1 VLASLFKSAIIRLG
15 LCASGLGWFA
25 LSGVRVNFRDVL
37 KPIGLE
43 PHFQSTMQN
52 LVGIWLS
59 LLASLAV
66 IGVAGVKL
74 SRYGDI
80 IAEKSGLSRGW
91 VGLILLATVTSLP
104 ELVTGLTSVTVAQVP
119 DIAVG
124 DIMGSCVFNLLIIV
138 VLDFL
143 YRKES
148 VYTRARQGNVLSAGY
163 GIALIGFA
171 GFNLLLYRDGT
182 IPPIGHVGL
191 YTPVILLLYLL
202 AMRSLYRYEQAK
214 LSEYVEDRV
223 ELHPEMSLKQAIQ
236 GYVMASV
243 AVVAAG
249 IWLPFI
255 AKDLAAAM
263 AWEQSFVGTL
273 FVAAVTSAPEVV
285 VTVAALRMG
294 AVDLA
299 IGNLFGSNLFNIAI
313 LAIDDLAYLPGPLLA
328 DVSLTH
334 ATSAFSAMMMS
345 GLAVVGL
352 VLRPVS
358 RVFRTVSWISLL
370 LLVIYLLNIWFL
382 YLHG

>member
-1 VLASLFKSAIIRLG
+1 
-15 LCASGLGWFA
+15 
-25 LSGVRVNFRDVL
+25 
-37 KPIGLE
+37 
-43 PHFQSTMQN
+43 MQN
-52 LVGIWLS
+52 RAVIWTS
-59 LLASLAV
+59 LLACLAV
-66 IGVAGVKL
+66 IGVAGVRL

-80 IAEKSGLSRGW
+80 IAEKSGMGRGW

-104 ELVTGLTSVTVAQVP
+104 ELVTSLSAVTVANVP
-119 DIAVG
+119 DIAVS

-171 GFNLLLYRDGT
+171 GFNLLLYRAGT
-182 IPPIGHVGL
+182 IPSIGRVGI
-191 YTPVILLLYLL
+191 YTPVILLLYIL
-202 AMRSLYRYEQAK
+202 AMRSLYRYEKAQV
-214 LSEYVEDRV
+214 SEYVEDRG
-223 ELHPEMSLKQAIQ
+223 ELYPDTSLKQAVK
-236 GYVMASV
+236 GYVIAAL

-255 AKDLAAAM
+255 ARDLAVVM

-273 FVAAVTSAPEVV
+273 FVAAITSAPEVV
-285 VTVAALRMG
+285 VTVAALRTG

-299 IGNLFGSNLFNIAI
+299 IGKLFGSNLFNIAI

-328 DVSLTH
+328 DVSLSH
-334 ATSAFSAMMMS
+334 ASSAFSAMMMS

-352 VLRPVS
+352 VLRPAS
-358 RVFRTVSWISLL
+358 RVLCTVSWISLL
-370 LLVIYLLNIWFL
+370 LLVIYLLNTLFL
-382 YLHG
+382 YLYGH

>member
-1 VLASLFKSAIIRLG
+1 
-15 LCASGLGWFA
+15 
-25 LSGVRVNFRDVL
+25 
-37 KPIGLE
+37 
-43 PHFQSTMQN
+43 MQN
-52 LVGIWLS
+52 IFAIWLS
-59 LLASLAV
+59 LFVCLAV
-66 IGVAGVKL
+66 IGVAGVRL

-104 ELVTGLTSVTVAQVP
+104 ELVTGLSAVTTAMAP

-124 DIMGSCVFNLLIIV
+124 DVMGSCVFNLLIIV

-163 GIALIGFA
+163 GIALIGFV
-171 GFNLLLYRDGT
+171 GFNLLLYRDNT
-182 IPPIGHVGL
+182 FLSFGHVGL
-191 YTPVILLLYLL
+191 YTPVILLLYFL
-202 AMRSLYRYEQAK
+202 AMRSLYRYEQSQ
-214 LSEYVEDRV
+214 LSEYVEERAD
-223 ELHPEMSLKQAIQ
+223 LYPETSLKQAVQ
-236 GYVMASV
+236 GYLVAAS

-255 AKDLAAAM
+255 AKDLAAVM

-273 FVAAVTSAPEVV
+273 FVAVITSTPEVV

-294 AVDLA
+294 AIDLA

-313 LAIDDLAYLPGPLLA
+313 LAIDDLAYLPGPLFA
-328 DVSLTH
+328 DVSIAH

-358 RVFRTVSWISLL
+358 RVFRTISWISLL
-370 LLVIYLLNIWFL
+370 LLIIYLLNTLFL
-382 YLHG
+382 YLYGH

>member
-1 VLASLFKSAIIRLG
+1 
-15 LCASGLGWFA
+15 
-25 LSGVRVNFRDVL
+25 
-37 KPIGLE
+37 
-43 PHFQSTMQN
+43 MQN
-52 LVGIWLS
+52 PALIWLS
-59 LLASLAV
+59 LLICLAV
-66 IGVAGVKL
+66 IGVAGVRL

-80 IAEKSGLSRGW
+80 IAEKSGMSRGW

-104 ELVTGLTSVTVAQVP
+104 EMVTGLSAVTVARAP

-124 DIMGSCVFNLLIIV
+124 DILGSCVFNLLIIV
-138 VLDFL
+138 ALDFL

-148 VYTRARQGNVLSAGY
+148 IYTRARQGNVLAAGY
-163 GIALIGFA
+163 GIALIGFV
-171 GFNLLLYRDGT
+171 GFNLLLYRDGAF
-182 IPPIGHVGL
+182 PSIGHVGL

-202 AMRSLYRYEQAK
+202 AMRSLYRYEQTQIG
-214 LSEYVEDRV
+214 EYVEDRA
-223 ELHPEMSLKQAIQ
+223 ELYPDTSLKQAVK
-236 GYVMASV
+236 GYAMAAL

-255 AKDLAAAM
+255 AKDLAAVM

-273 FVAAVTSAPEVV
+273 FVAAITSAPEVV

-299 IGNLFGSNLFNIAI
+299 IGNLFGSNLFNITI

-352 VLRPVS
+352 VLRPTS

-370 LLVIYLLNIWFL
+370 LLVIYLLNTLFL
-382 YLHG
+382 YLYGH

>member
-1 VLASLFKSAIIRLG
+1 MIVWLQFAACLAAIG
-15 LCASGLGWFA
+15 F
-25 LSGVRVNFRDVL
+25 
-37 KPIGLE
+37 
-43 PHFQSTMQN
+43 
-52 LVGIWLS
+52 
-59 LLASLAV
+59 
-66 IGVAGVKL
+66 AGVKL

-91 VGLILLATVTSLP
+91 VGLILLASVTSLP
-104 ELVTGLTSVTVAQVP
+104 ELVTGLSSVTVANVP

-148 VYTRARQGNVLSAGY
+148 VYTRARQGNILSAGY
-163 GIALIGFA
+163 GLALIGFA
-171 GFNLLLYRDGT
+171 GFNLLLYRDSS
-182 IPPIGHVGL
+182 IPTLGHVGF
-191 YTPVILLLYLL
+191 YTPVILLVYLL
-202 AMRSLYRYEQAK
+202 AMRSLYRYEQEK
-214 LSEYVEDRV
+214 MSEYVEERV
-223 ELHPEMSLKQAIQ
+223 ELHPEMTLKQAAQ
-236 GYVMASV
+236 GYALASV
-243 AVVAAG
+243 VVIAAG
-249 IWLPFI
+249 IWLPYV
-255 AKDLAAAM
+255 AKDLATAM

-313 LAIDDLAYLPGPLLA
+313 LAIDDLFYLQGPLLA
-328 DVSLTH
+328 DVSISH
-334 ATSAFSAMMMS
+334 AASAFSAMMMS

-352 VLRPVS
+352 VLRPPS

-370 LLVIYLLNIWFL
+370 LFVIYLLNTLFL
-382 YLHG
+382 YLYEQ

>member
-1 VLASLFKSAIIRLG
+1 
-15 LCASGLGWFA
+15 
-25 LSGVRVNFRDVL
+25 
-37 KPIGLE
+37 
-43 PHFQSTMQN
+43 MQN
-52 LVGIWLS
+52 IYAIWSS
-59 LLASLAV
+59 LLVCLV
-66 IGVAGVKL
+66 LIGFAGVKL

-91 VGLILLATVTSLP
+91 IGLILMATVTSLP
-104 ELVTGLTSVTVAQVP
+104 ELVTGVSSVTVANVP

-171 GFNLLLYRDGT
+171 GFNLLLYRAGT
-182 IPPIGHVGL
+182 FPSLGHVGL
-191 YTPVILLLYLL
+191 YTPIILLLYLM
-202 AMRSLYRYEQAK
+202 AMRSLYRYEQEK
-214 LSEYVEDRV
+214 VSEYVEDRV
-223 ELHPEMSLKQAIQ
+223 ELHPDMSLKQAVQ
-236 GYVMASV
+236 GYVMAAV
-243 AVVAAG
+243 VVVAAG
-249 IWLPFI
+249 IWLPFV
-255 AKDLAAAM
+255 AKDLAEVM
-263 AWEQSFVGTL
+263 GWGQSFVGTL
-273 FVAAVTSAPEVV
+273 LVAAVTSAPEVV
-285 VTVAALRMG
+285 VTVAALRIG
-294 AVDLA
+294 AVDMA

-313 LAIDDLAYLPGPLLA
+313 LAIDDLFYLQGPLLA
-328 DVSLTH
+328 DVSITH

-370 LLVIYLLNIWFL
+370 LLVIYLLNTLFL
-382 YLHG
+382 YLYGH

>member
-1 VLASLFKSAIIRLG
+1 MQEYVII
-15 LCASGLGWFA
+15 WF
-25 LSGVRVNFRDVL
+25 
-37 KPIGLE
+37 
-43 PHFQSTMQN
+43 
-52 LVGIWLS
+52 S
-59 LLASLAV
+59 LLACLTV
-66 IGVAGVKL
+66 IGVAGVRL

-104 ELVTGLTSVTVAQVP
+104 ELATGLTSVTVAQAP

-124 DIMGSCVFNLLIIV
+124 DILGSCVFNLLIIV
-138 VLDFL
+138 LLDFM

-148 VYTRARQGNVLSAGY
+148 VYTRARLGNVLSAGY

-171 GFNLLLYRDGT
+171 GFNLLLYRTDAFHSL
-182 IPPIGHVGL
+182 GHVGL

-202 AMRSLYRYEQAK
+202 AMRSLYRYEQAQV
-214 LSEYVEDRV
+214 SEYVEDRV
-223 ELHPEMSLKQAIQ
+223 ELHPKMTLKQAIQ
-236 GYVMASV
+236 GYALAAL
-243 AVVAAG
+243 AVVSAG

-255 AKDLAAAM
+255 AKNLATAM
-263 AWEQSFVGTL
+263 NWEQSFVGTL
-273 FVAAVTSAPEVV
+273 FVAAITSAPEVV
-285 VTVAALRMG
+285 VTVSALRMG

-352 VLRPVS
+352 VLRPAS
-358 RVFRTVSWISLL
+358 RIFRTVSWISLML
-370 LLVIYLLNIWFL
+370 MIIYLLNMWFL

>member
-1 VLASLFKSAIIRLG
+1 MLDLVTIWFSLFA
-15 LCASGLGWFA
+15 C
-25 LSGVRVNFRDVL
+25 
-37 KPIGLE
+37 
-43 PHFQSTMQN
+43 
-52 LVGIWLS
+52 
-59 LLASLAV
+59 LAV
-66 IGVAGVKL
+66 IGVAGVRL

-91 VGLILLATVTSLP
+91 IGLILLATVTSLP
-104 ELVTGLTSVTVAQVP
+104 ELVTGLSAVTVAKVP

-138 VLDFL
+138 LLDFL

-163 GIALIGFA
+163 SIALIGFV
-171 GFNLLLYRDGT
+171 GFNLLLYRDT
-182 IPPIGHVGL
+182 SIPSLGHVGL

-202 AMRSLYRYEQAK
+202 AMRSLYRYERVQ

-223 ELHPEMSLKQAIQ
+223 ELHPDVSLKQAIQ
-236 GYVMASV
+236 AYALAAV
-243 AVVAAG
+243 AVLAAG
-249 IWLPFI
+249 IWLPFV
-255 AKDLAAAM
+255 AKDLAMIM

-273 FVAAVTSAPEVV
+273 FVAAITSAPEVV

-313 LAIDDLAYLPGPLLA
+313 LAIDDLAYLHGPLLA

-370 LLVIYLLNIWFL
+370 LLIIYLLNATFIYL
-382 YLHG
+382 YGH

>member
-1 VLASLFKSAIIRLG
+1 MQDLAI
-15 LCASGLGWFA
+15 
-25 LSGVRVNFRDVL
+25 
-37 KPIGLE
+37 
-43 PHFQSTMQN
+43 
-52 LVGIWLS
+52 IWLS
-59 LLASLAV
+59 LLACLAV

-138 VLDFL
+138 LLDFL

-148 VYTRARQGNVLSAGY
+148 IYTRARQGNVLSAGY
-163 GIALIGFA
+163 GIALIGFS
-171 GFNLLLYRDGT
+171 GFNLLLYRDGS
-182 IPPIGHVGL
+182 IPSIGHVGL
-191 YTPVILLLYLL
+191 YTPVIMLLYLL
-202 AMRSLYRYEQAK
+202 AMRSLYRYEKEQVN
-214 LSEYVEDRV
+214 EYVEDRL
-223 ELHPEMSLKQAIQ
+223 ELHPDMSLKQAIQ
-236 GYVMASV
+236 GYALAAV
-243 AVVAAG
+243 AVMAAG

-255 AKDLAAAM
+255 AKDLAAVM

-313 LAIDDLAYLPGPLLA
+313 LAIDDLFYLPGPLLA
-328 DVSLTH
+328 DVSLAH
-334 ATSAFSAMMMS
+334 ATSAFSAMMMG

-370 LLVIYLLNIWFL
+370 LLIIYLLNMWFL

>member
-1 VLASLFKSAIIRLG
+1 MQDLA
-15 LCASGLGWFA
+15 
-25 LSGVRVNFRDVL
+25 V
-37 KPIGLE
+37 
-43 PHFQSTMQN
+43 
-52 LVGIWLS
+52 IWLS
-59 LLASLAV
+59 LLACLAV
-66 IGVAGVKL
+66 IGVAGVRL

-104 ELVTGLTSVTVAQVP
+104 ELVTGLSAVTVAKAP

-138 VLDFL
+138 LLDFL

-148 VYTRARQGNVLSAGY
+148 VYTRARQGNVLAAGY
-163 GIALIGFA
+163 GIVLIGVA
-171 GFNLLLYRDGT
+171 GFNLLLYRGET
-182 IPPIGHVGL
+182 VPSIGHVGL
-191 YTPVILLLYLL
+191 YTPAILLLYLL
-202 AMRSLYRYEQAK
+202 AMRTLYRYEQSQ
-214 LSEYVEDRV
+214 LTEFVEDRV
-223 ELHPEMSLKQAIQ
+223 ELYPDTSLKQAVQ
-236 GYVMASV
+236 GYVVAAV

-255 AKDLAAAM
+255 AKDLAAVM

-273 FVAAVTSAPEVV
+273 FVAAITSAPEVV

-299 IGNLFGSNLFNIAI
+299 IGNLFGSNLFDIAI
-313 LAIDDLAYLPGPLLA
+313 LAIDDLAYLPGPLFA
-328 DVSLTH
+328 DVSISH
-334 ATSAFSAMMMS
+334 AASAFSAMMMS

-352 VLRPVS
+352 MLRPVS

-370 LLVIYLLNIWFL
+370 LLIVYLLNTLFL
-382 YLHG
+382 YLYGH

>member
-1 VLASLFKSAIIRLG
+1 MIV
-15 LCASGLGWFA
+15 WF
-25 LSGVRVNFRDVL
+25 
-37 KPIGLE
+37 
-43 PHFQSTMQN
+43 Q
-52 LVGIWLS
+52 
-59 LLASLAV
+59 LAV
-66 IGVAGVKL
+66 CLLVIGFAGVKL

-80 IAEKSGLSRGW
+80 ISEKSGLSRGW
-91 VGLILLATVTSLP
+91 VGLVLLASVTSLP
-104 ELVTGLTSVTVAQVP
+104 ELVTGVASVTVANVP

-138 VLDFL
+138 VLDFM

-171 GFNLLLYRDGT
+171 GFNLLLYREGT
-182 IPPIGHVGL
+182 FPSLGHVGL

-214 LSEYVEDRV
+214 ISEYVEDRV
-223 ELHPEMSLKQAIQ
+223 ELHPDMSLKQAMR
-236 GYVMASV
+236 GYALAAVV
-243 AVVAAG
+243 VVAAG
-249 IWLPFI
+249 TWLPFI
-255 AKDLAAAM
+255 AKDLAVVM

-294 AVDLA
+294 AIDLA

-313 LAIDDLAYLPGPLLA
+313 LAIDDLFYLQGPLLA
-328 DVSLTH
+328 DVSITH

-352 VLRPVS
+352 VLRPPS

-370 LLVIYLLNIWFL
+370 LFVIYLLNTLFL
-382 YLHG
+382 YLYGN

>member
-1 VLASLFKSAIIRLG
+1 
-15 LCASGLGWFA
+15 
-25 LSGVRVNFRDVL
+25 
-37 KPIGLE
+37 
-43 PHFQSTMQN
+43 MQN
-52 LVGIWLS
+52 FAMIWLS
-59 LLASLAV
+59 LFACLAV
-66 IGVAGVKL
+66 IGVAGVRL

-104 ELVTGLTSVTVAQVP
+104 ELVTGLSAVTVAAVP

-138 VLDFL
+138 LLDFL

-148 VYTRARQGNVLSAGY
+148 IYTRARQGNVLAAGY
-163 GIALIGFA
+163 GIALIGFS
-171 GFNLLLYRDGT
+171 GFNLLLYRDAS
-182 IPPIGHVGL
+182 IPALGHVGF

-202 AMRSLYRYEQAK
+202 AMRSLYRHE
-214 LSEYVEDRV
+214 LSQVGEYVEDRV
-223 ELHPEMSLKQAIQ
+223 ELYPGISLKQAVQ
-236 GYVMASV
+236 GYAMAAV
-243 AVVAAG
+243 VVVAAG

-255 AKDLAAAM
+255 ARDLAAVM

-273 FVAAVTSAPEVV
+273 FVAAITSAPEVV

-294 AVDLA
+294 AIDLA

-313 LAIDDLAYLPGPLLA
+313 LAIDDLAYLPGPLFA
-328 DVSLTH
+328 DVSISH
-334 ATSAFSAMMMS
+334 AASAFSAMMMS

-370 LLVIYLLNIWFL
+370 LLVVYLLNTLFL
-382 YLHG
+382 YLYVH

>member
-1 VLASLFKSAIIRLG
+1 MLDLA
-15 LCASGLGWFA
+15 
-25 LSGVRVNFRDVL
+25 V
-37 KPIGLE
+37 
-43 PHFQSTMQN
+43 
-52 LVGIWLS
+52 IWLS
-59 LLASLAV
+59 LLACLAV
-66 IGVAGVKL
+66 IGVAGVRL

-104 ELVTGLTSVTVAQVP
+104 ELVTGLSAVTVANVP

-138 VLDFL
+138 LLDFL

-148 VYTRARQGNVLSAGY
+148 IYTRARQGNVLAAGY

-182 IPPIGHVGL
+182 FPSIGHVGL
-191 YTPVILLLYLL
+191 YTPVILLLYIL
-202 AMRSLYRYEQAK
+202 AMRSLYRYEQAQV
-214 LSEYVEDRV
+214 SEYVDDRV
-223 ELHPEMSLKQAIQ
+223 DLYPDTSLKQAVQ
-236 GYVMASV
+236 GYVIAAV
-243 AVVAAG
+243 AVAG

-255 AKDLAAAM
+255 AKDLAAVM

-273 FVAAVTSAPEVV
+273 FVAAITSAPEVV
-285 VTVAALRMG
+285 VTQAALRMG

-313 LAIDDLAYLPGPLLA
+313 LAIDDLAYLPGPLFA
-328 DVSLTH
+328 DVSISH
-334 ATSAFSAMMMS
+334 AASAFSAMMMS

-352 VLRPVS
+352 ILRPPS

-370 LLVIYLLNIWFL
+370 LLVVYLLNTLFL
-382 YLHG
+382 YLYGH

>member
-1 VLASLFKSAIIRLG
+1 MHELAA
-15 LCASGLGWFA
+15 
-25 LSGVRVNFRDVL
+25 
-37 KPIGLE
+37 
-43 PHFQSTMQN
+43 
-52 LVGIWLS
+52 IWLS
-59 LLASLAV
+59 LAACLVV
-66 IGVAGVKL
+66 IGVAGVRL
-74 SRYGDI
+74 TRYGDI
-80 IAEKSGLSRGW
+80 IAEKSGVSRGW

-104 ELVTGLTSVTVAQVP
+104 ELVTGLSAVTVAKVP

-124 DIMGSCVFNLLIIV
+124 DIFGSCVFNLLIIV

-148 VYTRARQGNVLSAGY
+148 VYTRARLGNVLSAGY

-171 GFNLLLYRDGT
+171 GFNLLLYRAGT
-182 IPPIGHVGL
+182 IPSIGHVGL
-191 YTPVILLLYLL
+191 YTPLILLLYLL
-202 AMRSLYRYEQAK
+202 AMRSLYRYEQAQV
-214 LSEYVEDRV
+214 SEYVEDRV
-223 ELHPEMSLKQAIQ
+223 ERHPDISLKQAVR
-236 GYVMASV
+236 GYVFAAL

-255 AKDLAAAM
+255 AKDLAVAM

-273 FVAAVTSAPEVV
+273 LVAAITSAPEVV

-299 IGNLFGSNLFNIAI
+299 IGILFGSILFNIAI
-313 LAIDDLAYLPGPLLA
+313 LGIADLAYQPGPLLA

-352 VLRPVS
+352 VLRPAS
-358 RVFRTVSWISLL
+358 RVLRSVSWISLL
-370 LLVIYLLNIWFL
+370 LLVIYLLNTLFL
-382 YLHG
+382 YLYGH

>member
-1 VLASLFKSAIIRLG
+1 
-15 LCASGLGWFA
+15 
-25 LSGVRVNFRDVL
+25 
-37 KPIGLE
+37 
-43 PHFQSTMQN
+43 MQN
-52 LVGIWLS
+52 LALIWLS
-59 LLASLAV
+59 LLVCLAV
-66 IGVAGVKL
+66 IGVAGVRL

-80 IAEKSGLSRGW
+80 IAEKSGMSRGW

-104 ELVTGLTSVTVAQVP
+104 EMVTGLSAVTVARAP

-124 DIMGSCVFNLLIIV
+124 DILGSCVFNLLIIV
-138 VLDFL
+138 ALDFL

-148 VYTRARQGNVLSAGY
+148 IYTRARQGNVLAAGY
-163 GIALIGFA
+163 GIALIGFV
-171 GFNLLLYRDGT
+171 GFNLLLYRDGAF
-182 IPPIGHVGL
+182 PSVGHVGL

-202 AMRSLYRYEQAK
+202 AMRSLYRYEQTQIG
-214 LSEYVEDRV
+214 EYVEDRA
-223 ELHPEMSLKQAIQ
+223 ELYPDTSLKQAVK
-236 GYVMASV
+236 GYAMAAL

-255 AKDLAAAM
+255 AKDLAAVM

-273 FVAAVTSAPEVV
+273 FVAAITSAPEVV

-352 VLRPVS
+352 VLRPTS
-358 RVFRTVSWISLL
+358 RIFRAVSWVSLL
-370 LLVIYLLNIWFL
+370 LLVIYLLNTLFL
-382 YLHG
+382 YLHAQ

>member
-1 VLASLFKSAIIRLG
+1 MQDLA
-15 LCASGLGWFA
+15 
-25 LSGVRVNFRDVL
+25 
-37 KPIGLE
+37 
-43 PHFQSTMQN
+43 T
-52 LVGIWLS
+52 IWLS
-59 LLASLAV
+59 LLACLAL

-80 IAEKSGLSRGW
+80 IAEKSGMSRGW
-91 VGLILLATVTSLP
+91 VGLILLASVTSLP
-104 ELVTGLTSVTVAQVP
+104 ELVTGVSSVTVANVP

-138 VLDFL
+138 LLDFM

-148 VYTRARQGNVLSAGY
+148 IYTRARQGNVLSAGY

-182 IPPIGHVGL
+182 FPSLGHVGL
-191 YTPVILLLYLL
+191 YTPVIMLMYLL
-202 AMRSLYRYEQAK
+202 AMRSLYRYEREK

-223 ELHPEMSLKQAIQ
+223 ELHPDLSLKQAIQ
-236 GYVMASV
+236 GYVIASV

-313 LAIDDLAYLPGPLLA
+313 LAIDDLFYLPGPLLA
-328 DVSLTH
+328 HVSLTH

-352 VLRPVS
+352 VMRPVS

-370 LLVIYLLNIWFL
+370 LLVIYLLNTLFL

>member
-1 VLASLFKSAIIRLG
+1 MHDLVAI
-15 LCASGLGWFA
+15 WF
-25 LSGVRVNFRDVL
+25 
-37 KPIGLE
+37 
-43 PHFQSTMQN
+43 
-52 LVGIWLS
+52 S
-59 LLASLAV
+59 LLACLAV
-66 IGVAGVKL
+66 IGVAGVRL

-104 ELVTGLTSVTVAQVP
+104 ELVTGLSSVTVAQVP

-124 DIMGSCVFNLLIIV
+124 DILGSCVFNLLIIV
-138 VLDFL
+138 LLDFL

-163 GIALIGFA
+163 GIALIGFV
-171 GFNLLLYRDGT
+171 GFNLLLYQAGT
-182 IPPIGHVGL
+182 IPSLGHVGL

-202 AMRSLYRYEQAK
+202 AMRSLYRYEQAQV
-214 LSEYVEDRV
+214 SEYVEDRV
-223 ELHPEMSLKQAIQ
+223 ELYPHVSLKQAVQ
-236 GYVMASV
+236 GYTLAAIAVM
-243 AVVAAG
+243 AAG

-255 AKDLAAAM
+255 ARDLAAAM
-263 AWEQSFVGTL
+263 VWEQSFVGTL
-273 FVAAVTSAPEVV
+273 FVAAITSAPEVV

-334 ATSAFSAMMMS
+334 ATSAFSAMMMG

-352 VLRPVS
+352 VLRPAS

-370 LLVIYLLNIWFL
+370 LLVIYLLNTWFL
-382 YLHG
+382 YLYG